1 MKNYKPIVGAFFT
14 AAVVTL
20 LGVLFFFKKV
30 SESDTSL
37 VTVPPLIGLVI
48 YIGFCTAIYQWAV
61 LEMKNVYKAAIVVA
75 LPQFALI
82 VDLTLRGERGV
93 YTTIAG
99 GILLLVTWTSVAFI
113 YSKLNDVRPK

>member
-30 SESDTSL
+30 AESDTSL
-37 VTVPPLIGLVI
+37 VTAPPLLGLVI
-48 YIGFCTAIYQWAV
+48 YSGFCTAIYQWAFH
-61 LEMKNVYKAAIVVA
+61 EMRNVYKAAIVVA

-93 YTTIAG
+93 YTAIAG
-99 GILLLVTWTSVAFI
+99 GVLLLVTWASVAFI
-113 YSKLNDVRPK
+113 YSKLNNTRPK